1 MLTDAIELNNQGVAL
16 LQKGDDREAVAKLS
30 KSLVLVQNL
39 LSTLG
44 SPSNCNS
51 NTNTSSLGS
60 SGPPHKRLR
69 RSSSMSMSSSA
80 FEEREHQEQPSFCVR
95 SNAPLSSLD
104 DQEFFVFNE
113 AVELS
118 RTNSE
123 PSRDILPIYSAC
135 VIFNLALV
143 YHRRAHSGGH
153 SSSAK
158 NANLCRQK
166 ASKMY
171 SMIVRL
177 LHGWQCQS
185 QINRD
190 LRSHTSCVLL
200 QVAALNNLSHLQRHQ
215 DTTASSSPTS
225 SLHTL
230 GRLLQR
236 YSNNVA
242 TSIFTKEERN
252 AMLLNVI
259 TVTALAGTINLAAAA
274 A

>member
-30 KSLVLVQNL
+30 KSLVLVQGL
-39 LSTLG
+39 LNTPG
-44 SPSNCNS
+44 SPSNCNP
-51 NTNTSSLGS
+51 NTSTSSLGS

-69 RSSSMSMSSSA
+69 RSSSMTMSSLA
-80 FEEREHQEQPSFCVR
+80 FEEQEHQEQPSFCVR

-143 YHRRAHSGGH
+143 YHRRAHSGG
-153 SSSAK
+153 SSHHK